1 MQAIQIM
8 QFYIVLNSSGKR
20 TNLAFHQPVCVK
32 VFFFGILLICL
43 CFSLRPF
50 LCNKPFR
57 NQISTTRPS
66 NIHELTN
73 ISAKHGFCTVNLIQW
88 LFISCFQSFK
98 QQIVAESLKSLIL
111 TDLSKILFFS
121 NGDHFSLFLLF
132 VFLFPLCSFMILKNN
147 LRCLKCNQNEC
158 AVYRKKHKAFA
169 YTS

>member
-57 NQISTTRPS
+57 NQISATRSS
-66 NIHELTN
+66 NIHELTC

-111 TDLSKILFFS
+111 TDLTKILFSVMVIIF
-121 NGDHFSLFLLF
+121 HFFC
-132 VFLFPLCSFMILKNN
+132 FLFFYSPYVAL
-147 LRCLKCNQNEC
+147 
-158 AVYRKKHKAFA
+158 
-169 YTS
+169 

>member
-50 LCNKPFR
+50 LCTKPFR
-57 NQISTTRPS
+57 NQISTTRSS
-66 NIHELTN
+66 NIHELTS
-73 ISAKHGFCTVNLIQW
+73 ISAKHGFCTVSLIQW

-111 TDLSKILFFS
+111 TDLTKILFSVMVIIF
-121 NGDHFSLFLLF
+121 HFFC
-132 VFLFPLCSFMILKNN
+132 FLFFYSPCVAL
-147 LRCLKCNQNEC
+147 
-158 AVYRKKHKAFA
+158 
-169 YTS
+169 